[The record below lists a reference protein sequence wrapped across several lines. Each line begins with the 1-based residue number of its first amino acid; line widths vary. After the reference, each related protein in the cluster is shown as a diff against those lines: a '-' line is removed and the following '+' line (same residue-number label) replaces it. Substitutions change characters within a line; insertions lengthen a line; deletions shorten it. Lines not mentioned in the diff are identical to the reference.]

1 MAIIFL
7 SDGYKGGNSN
17 FIEQNIR
24 YNLENKKKV
33 FLIDKNPKKTF
44 EKFKEK
50 KFKNYK
56 IRYFQR

>member
-50 KFKNYK
+50 K
-56 IRYFQR
+56 I